1 LSRCSA
7 RTLLAKLLGLAA
19 LTRAALT
26 WTALTWAA
34 LSGSALSTLLSLLEL
49 GATLAWPAELLRL
62 ALLPWAALL
71 AGAALTTLLPGL
83 SSWTAW
89 SFVERL
95 AALLGL
101 SLTALLSARLAF
113 VLLFAFVLG
122 VFTLCNDQTA
132 IRSADALKRDAQLWN
147 RNRRH

>member
-7 RTLLAKLLGLAA
+7 RTLLAKLLGL
-19 LTRAALT
+19 AALT

-83 SSWTAW
+83 SSW

>member
-1 LSRCSA
+1 
-7 RTLLAKLLGLAA
+7 
-19 LTRAALT
+19 
-26 WTALTWAA
+26 
-34 LSGSALSTLLSLLEL
+34 LSTLLSLLEL

-83 SSWTAW
+83 SSW

>member
-83 SSWTAW
+83 SSW

>member
-1 LSRCSA
+1 
-7 RTLLAKLLGLAA
+7 

-83 SSWTAW
+83 SSW

>member
-1 LSRCSA
+1 
-7 RTLLAKLLGLAA
+7 
-19 LTRAALT
+19 
-26 WTALTWAA
+26 
-34 LSGSALSTLLSLLEL
+34 LSTLLSLLEL

-71 AGAALTTLLPGL
+71 AGAALAALTTLLPGL

-89 SFVERL
+89 AFVERL

-122 VFTLCNDQTA
+122 IFTLCNDQTA

>member
-1 LSRCSA
+1 
-7 RTLLAKLLGLAA
+7 
-19 LTRAALT
+19 
-26 WTALTWAA
+26 
-34 LSGSALSTLLSLLEL
+34 LLSLLEL

-101 SLTALLSARLAF
+101 SLTARLSARLAF

-122 VFTLCNDQTA
+122 IFTLCNDQTA